1 MKGRDRQVF
10 DNLGAVEVQFL
21 SLRCR
26 GDARSPLERLTLK
39 LVKRER
45 KAVTSNSPAHPA
57 EQSGAGVGTRTHDG
71 IVVMCDRP
79 TWVIGLVQNG
89 HGERLDTSSR
99 DPGASRK

>member
-26 GDARSPLERLTLK
+26 GDARSPLGRLTLK

-45 KAVTSNSPAHPA
+45 KTVTSNPPVKSRRAQWHRGRDTNALRNRRHVRQAYVDYGPGPKRTWRK
-57 EQSGAGVGTRTHDG
+57 AGHFF
-71 IVVMCDRP
+71 P
-79 TWVIGLVQNG
+79 
-89 HGERLDTSSR
+89 
-99 DPGASRK
+99 

>member
-1 MKGRDRQVF
+1 MKGRDCKVF

-21 SLRCR
+21 SPRCR

-45 KAVTSNSPAHPA
+45 KAVTSNSPANPA
-57 EQSGAGVGTRTHDG
+57 EQSCAGVGTRTHYG
-71 IVVMCDRP
+71 IVVMCNKS

-89 HGERLDTSSR
+89 HGEWLDTSSR
-99 DPGASRK
+99 DPGGIP